1 MTDELTT
8 QQPTEPLSDLPQV
21 VPQAFTDNLAA
32 ITPESVI
39 GLPEEPEVLELAR
52 RAPVTLKNIRNQ
64 RPHVL
69 ALALNMLRQNLGIR
83 ETARATKLDPATV
96 TAIREEYKDS
106 LPDLR
111 DQAATSCRSLA
122 TQTLERMQE
131 KIDADAVPVNL
142 LPIYT
147 GILLEKAELLSG
159 GATQRVEEVK
169 PQDDYKDLK
178 DILSQM
184 NKAAKASKK
193 SQKIKSPTINVTPT
207 SQT

>member
-1 MTDELTT
+1 MDELTT
-8 QQPTEPLSDLPQV
+8 TPQLPEPLKELPQV
-21 VPQAFTDNLAA
+21 VPTAFTNSVND
-32 ITPESVI
+32 ITPDSI
-39 GLPEEPEVLELAR
+39 LGLPEEPEVLELAKR
-52 RAPVTLKNIRNQ
+52 RPVTLKTIREH

-69 ALALNMLRQNLGIR
+69 SLALNMLRENLGIR
-83 ETARATKLDPATV
+83 QTAKACNLDTRTV